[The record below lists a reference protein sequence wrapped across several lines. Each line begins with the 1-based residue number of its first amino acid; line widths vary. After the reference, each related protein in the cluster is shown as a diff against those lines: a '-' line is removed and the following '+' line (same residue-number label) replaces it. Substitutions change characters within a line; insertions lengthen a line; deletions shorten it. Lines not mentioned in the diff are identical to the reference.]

1 MMSAIRLRAKSP
13 FGEKEELL
21 VLPLSR
27 LVAVQWV
34 QWEESGGKLHL
45 HFDKLFLTAP
55 DPDGA
60 LLEEVSRALG
70 IPSGTYAIGGLWAYE
85 WVE

>member
-1 MMSAIRLRAKSP
+1 MSAIRLRAKSP

-27 LVAVQWV
+27 LVAA

-45 HFDKLFLTAP
+45 RFDKLFLTAP

-70 IPSGTYAIGGLWAYE
+70 IPSGTYAIGGLWAYV